1 MTNLIKKEVYV
12 IIRPRVWLQLRVKRM
27 MVPWTAILA
36 QAPCGK
42 VKRWGASVHVVVSFQ
57 LAAERLVLRSRDF
70 WGFGAVVLGRL
81 EPRPQGVRDE
91 QLLPGWAC
99 LGDFRG
105 AAWW

>member
-1 MTNLIKKEVYV
+1 M

-57 LAAERLVLRSRDF
+57 LFTLCTDPLIMSVSHLVPYSMATCIFSNLTVFLVLI
-70 WGFGAVVLGRL
+70 
-81 EPRPQGVRDE
+81 
-91 QLLPGWAC
+91 
-99 LGDFRG
+99 
-105 AAWW
+105 